1 MGRLFD
7 QSMDRPLKIGLTG
20 GIASGKSMVS
30 DYFSKLGTP
39 IIDADKIAH
48 NLVQPNQPLLKT
60 IVAVFG
66 NEIIL
71 ENGNLN
77 RAKLRQIIFAD
88 PNQRQQLE
96 AILHPVIKQV
106 METKANQL
114 NNDYCILSI
123 PLLLETKQIDTV
135 DRVLVVDC
143 PMKLQRERLQQ
154 RDNLSTIEI
163 DQILKAQADRN
174 SRLAIANEVIYNDS
188 NLYDLQQ
195 QVVTLHKQ
203 YQVYS
208 ASKSKL

>member
-1 MGRLFD
+1 
-7 QSMDRPLKIGLTG
+7 MDRSLKIGLTG

-30 DYFSKLGTP
+30 DYFSELGTP

-48 NLVQPNQPLLKT
+48 NLVKPNQPLLKT
-60 IVAVFG
+60 IIAIFG
-66 NEIIL
+66 DEIIL
-71 ENGNLN
+71 KNGNLN
-77 RAKLRQIIFAD
+77 RDKLRQIIFAD

-96 AILHPVIKQV
+96 AILHPAIKQV
-106 METKANQL
+106 MQNQANQL
-114 NNDYCILSI
+114 NNCYCILSI
-123 PLLLETKQIDTV
+123 PLLLETKQMDMV

-143 PMKLQRERLQQ
+143 PIKLQRKRLQR
-154 RDNLSTIEI
+154 RDNLSAIEVE
-163 DQILKAQADRN
+163 QMLKAQADRN

-188 NLYDLQQ
+188 NLYDLQR